1 MRGALTMPSF
11 KVVLTDFSDPDTS
24 PEATVLLGSGLDIDF
39 VRLQTKEPEALI
51 PHVVDADGLI
61 VQWASINRKV
71 IEAMS
76 RCKIISRYGIGV
88 DMIDL
93 QAAAE
98 HGIAVANVP
107 DYCIEEVSDSTIAF
121 LFDLGRRHFL
131 LDRYVRSGNWG
142 TPQPLPCWPPP
153 RLRGQSVGIIGLGNI
168 GRAVAHKAAGLGL
181 HLLGFDPYLPPEQM
195 KTLGV
200 EAVSLDELLRRADFV
215 SIHCPLNEETRG
227 LIGAAQLALMKPS
240 ACLINMARGPI
251 VVQKALY
258 HALANQTIL
267 AAAMDVLEQEPPA
280 PDDPLLRLD
289 NILITP
295 HTSSGSVESIL
306 QLRRDTAQNV
316 VDRLAGTL
324 PRSIVNR
331 KALGW

>member
-1 MRGALTMPSF
+1 MPSF
-11 KVVLTDFSDPDTS
+11 KVVLTDFSDPDHS
-24 PEATVLLGSGLDIDF
+24 PEATVLSDSGLEIDF
-39 VRLQTKEPEALI
+39 VRLQTKDPETLI
-51 PHVVDADGLI
+51 PHVIDADGLI

-71 IEAMS
+71 IEAMT

-88 DMIDL
+88 DMVDL
-93 QAAAE
+93 QAAGE

-142 TPQPLPCWPPP
+142 TTQPLPSWPPP

-181 HLLGFDPYLPPEQM
+181 HLLGFDPYLPPQQM
-195 KTLGV
+195 AALGV
-200 EAVSLDELLRRADFV
+200 EAVSLETLLRRADFV

-251 VVQKALY
+251 VVQADLY
-258 HALANQTIL
+258 RALANQTIL
-267 AAAMDVLEQEPPA
+267 AAAVDVLEQEPPA
-280 PDDPLLRLD
+280 PDDPLLRLN

-316 VDRLAGTL
+316 VDVLSGTL

>member
-1 MRGALTMPSF
+1 MPSF
-11 KVVLTDFSDPDTS
+11 KVVLTDFSDPDHS
-24 PEATVLLGSGLDIDF
+24 PEATVLSDSGLEIDF
-39 VRLQTKEPEALI
+39 VRLQTKDPETLI
-51 PHVVDADGLI
+51 PHVIDADGLI

-71 IEAMS
+71 IEAMT

-88 DMIDL
+88 DMVDL
-93 QAAAE
+93 QAAGE

-131 LDRYVRSGNWG
+131 LDRYVRSGSWG
-142 TPQPLPCWPPP
+142 TTQPLPSWPHP

-181 HLLGFDPYLPPEQM
+181 HLLGFDPYLPPQQM
-195 KTLGV
+195 AALGV
-200 EAVSLDELLRRADFV
+200 EAVSLETLLRRADFV

-251 VVQKALY
+251 VVQADLY
-258 HALANQTIL
+258 RALANQTIL
-267 AAAMDVLEQEPPA
+267 AAAVDVLEQEPPA
-280 PDDPLLRLD
+280 PDDPLLRLN

-316 VDRLAGTL
+316 VDVLSGTL